1 MWPQVTIYGGTEMG
15 GDSQL
20 SPVGTALP
28 AACQA
33 CLPGLQGL
41 KRTSQ
46 LQENLSNGV
55 RAREKGKMIVN
66 SARGILP

>member
-1 MWPQVTIYGGTEMG
+1 MSGESQGG
-15 GDSQL
+15 
-20 SPVGTALP
+20 PVGTAP
-28 AACQA
+28 FVACMA

-46 LQENLSNGV
+46 LQENLSNGI
-55 RAREKGKMIVN
+55 RAGEKGKMIVN